1 MFKLAIHSHILLNT
15 EPPIFVDG
23 LKKHLIV
30 FNVVGLESSNV
41 FAENLPNIQ
50 QIAERGTYCP
60 VTPVFPAVTSTV
72 QASLLTGKYPNEHG
86 IISNG
91 KYDRTNY
98 TVSFWDQESSLVEAN
113 RIWDFLSDGVSGNVK
128 SAVLFWQNT
137 LYAKSDVVV
146 TPKPIHLENGMIM
159 WCYSRP
165 PGFYEE
171 VLRPK
176 LGEFQLTSYW
186 GPLASSKSTEWI
198 AGATEVTF
206 ETQRPAIL
214 FTYFPHVDYSAQRF
228 GKNSKEVK
236 EDLVKADNL
245 IGQCIESVKKLDLFD
260 YTDFVVLSEYPF
272 SDVDG
277 SVNLNQL
284 LRDGGFLQVR
294 QIGGFEYIDFE
305 YSDAFAMV
313 DHQVAHIYVKIPA
326 QFDRVKNFLDTIPG
340 IDKVLST
347 KSEKHKY
354 QIDHPKSGDLIAI
367 SEKNKWFT
375 YYWWYDHDKAPP
387 FATTVDIHR
396 KPGYDPVELFFDHHK
411 KTIPIDPSLVR
422 SSHGRP
428 LQLDSGNTS
437 SVFITSIKDETVNS
451 LSTKD
456 SVTTAE
462 LGSYLIESYT

>member
-1 MFKLAIHSHILLNT
+1 
-15 EPPIFVDG
+15 

-41 FAENLPNIQ
+41 FADNLPNIQ
-50 QIAERGTYCP
+50 QIAEQGAYCP

-91 KYDRTNY
+91 TYDRSNY
-98 TVSFWDQESSLVEAN
+98 SVSFWDQDSSLVKAR
-113 RIWDFLSDGVSGNVK
+113 RIWDILDGGLSGEVK

-146 TPKPIHLENGMIM
+146 TPKPIHLENKMIM

-165 PGFYEE
+165 PSFYDE
-171 VLRPK
+171 VLKPK
-176 LGEFQLTSYW
+176 LGEFQLATYW
-186 GPLASSKSTEWI
+186 GPFASSKSTEWI

-206 ETQRPAIL
+206 ETQRPSIL

-228 GKNSKEVK
+228 GKNSREVK
-236 EDLVKADNL
+236 VDLVKADNL
-245 IGQCIESVKKLDLFD
+245 IGGCIERVKKLDLFD
-260 YTDFVVLSEYPF
+260 NTEFVVLSEYPF
-272 SDVDG
+272 SDVEG
-277 SVNLNQL
+277 FINLNQM
-284 LRDGGFLQVR
+284 LRDEGFLQVR
-294 QIGGFEYIDFE
+294 QIGGYEFIDFE

-313 DHQVAHIYVKIPA
+313 DHQVAHIYVKLPVQID
-326 QFDRVKNFLDTIPG
+326 QVKKYLEKLPG

-347 KSEKHKY
+347 GSEKHKY

-375 YYWWYDHDKAPP
+375 YYWWYDPILAPP

-411 KTIPIDPSLVR
+411 KSIPLDASLVR

-428 LQLDSGNTS
+428 LQSDTDVS
-437 SVFITSIKDETVNS
+437 SSIFITSRKSERVNS
-451 LSTKD
+451 LLAKTT
-456 SVTTAE
+456 VTSAE